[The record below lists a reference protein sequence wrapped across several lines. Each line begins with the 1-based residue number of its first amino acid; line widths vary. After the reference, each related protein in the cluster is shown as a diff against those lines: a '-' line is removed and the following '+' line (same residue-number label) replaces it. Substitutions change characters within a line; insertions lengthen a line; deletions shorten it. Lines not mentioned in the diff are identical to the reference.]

1 MKLAADTQP
10 ARVSLAEFGRGARPY
25 ALAGADFRR
34 VAQNGFGD
42 GSNSYAYS
50 AAWYQDHLYVGSNR
64 DILPLLIMRSPFKI
78 PFAVPPVPLPNDY
91 TELDLRGQI
100 WRYNVAQDQWSR
112 VYHAP
117 LIEGYQGRLAPQAFG
132 FRAMTVFKGKS
143 DPHPAIYT
151 IPAVGRNVLE
161 SVTLRSLDGQ
171 SFGTLPAPW
180 VPGSDVV
187 YGSFRAMVVFKD
199 RLFVAPSSAK
209 GNPEALRV
217 EQGKEVLITHVNTSQ
232 DSAVLC
238 SADPASGQWELS
250 SPPVFGDYTNAS
262 IIDMLPCGDYL
273 YVGTLNVRHGFQLWR
288 TTAEG
293 PAPHHWELVIDRG
306 ADRGAY
312 NQAVLSMAE
321 FQGDLYVGTCIQNG
335 GFDRVY
341 QVGPAAGEV
350 LRVRQD
356 GSWDIVV
363 GDPRITRHGLKT
375 PTSGMRAGFGN
386 PMNGYIWRMQVHDG
400 VLYVGTCDI
409 SSFVPFSSV
418 DTWPD
423 HVRRLLDPRSLEK
436 FLDRLG
442 GCELWRTTDGDNW
455 LPVTR
460 NGFDN
465 RYNLGIRA
473 LVSTPHGLFAGTA
486 NPFGPKVAVRDGDGW
501 RYQDNPRG
509 GLEMWLGSHR
519 NAAPTPA
526 PMLELGTLLGI
537 RMPGADMPLEPQ
549 IATEGP
555 AQADS
560 AAISGSYHLLEQR
573 LVDDELVRNPF
584 LRLATTPPDLIGL
597 NETVEDELREY
608 FGDPARNVGFWPKRT
623 LRPVDA
629 CRSLVDEMCAL
640 AYPAGE
646 ERQPQRVLLLAEGAE
661 TLATVVQQRFP
672 GCQIFCRGSSASSVA
687 EGCDTALWIEP
698 PASAGWKQHFANL
711 ARMLAPGARVQ
722 ISAFTAEPE
731 FTRAELAPA
740 ATAAGLSLE
749 AVRDLTTYTWVP
761 FFEHS
766 RNYWLVKLLLQQIDS
781 DTHAAVLAA
790 LPGGNSGVQR
800 YSIVNLLMP
809 EEN

>member
-1 MKLAADTQP
+1 MALAFEAQP
-10 ARVSLAEFGRGARPY
+10 ATVGGAALGRPAPPR
-25 ALAGADFRR
+25 ALATADFRR

-50 AAWYQDHLYVGSNR
+50 AAWYQNHLYVGSNR

-100 WRYNVAQDQWSR
+100 WRYNVAADEWSR

-117 LIEGYQGRLAPQAFG
+117 LIEGYQGRMAPQAFG

-161 SVTLRSLDGQ
+161 SVTLRSLDGET
-171 SFGTLPAPW
+171 FNTLPAPW

-187 YGSFRAMVVFKD
+187 YGSFRAMVEFKG

-209 GNPEALRV
+209 GNPEALRM
-217 EQGKEVLITHVNTSQ
+217 EQGKEVLITHANTSQ

-238 SADPASGQWELS
+238 SADPASGEWELS
-250 SPPVFGDYTNAS
+250 SPPVFGDFTNAS
-262 IIDMLPCGDYL
+262 IIDMLACGDYL

-312 NQAVLSMAE
+312 NQAILSMAE
-321 FQGDLYVGTCIQNG
+321 FQGDLYIGTCIQNG

-350 LRVRQD
+350 LRVRHD
-356 GSWDIVV
+356 GTWDIVV
-363 GDPRITRHGLKT
+363 GDPRITRQGLKT

-386 PMNGYIWRMQVHDG
+386 PMNGYIWRMRVHEG

-418 DTWPD
+418 DTWPE
-423 HVRRLLDPRSLEK
+423 HLKRLLDPRSLEK

-473 LVSTPHGLFAGTA
+473 LVSTPHGLFVGTA
-486 NPFGPKVAVRDGDGW
+486 NPFGPKVAVREGDGW
-501 RYQDNPRG
+501 RYEDNPRG
-509 GLEMWLGSHR
+509 GLEMWLGAHR
-519 NAAPTPA
+519 TAPRAPA
-526 PMLELGTLLGI
+526 PPIKLASLLGI
-537 RMPGADMPLEPQ
+537 TSA
-549 IATEGP
+549 A
-555 AQADS
+555 ADS
-560 AAISGSYHLLEQR
+560 PELHSGAIAEEPVDPKLTGSYHLLERR
-573 LVDDELVRNPF
+573 LVEDELIRNPF
-584 LRLATTPPDLIGL
+584 LRLATTPTDLVGL
-597 NETVEDELREY
+597 SETVEDELREY
-608 FGDPARNVGFWPKRT
+608 FGDPPRNVGFWPKRS

-629 CRSLVDEMCAL
+629 CRALVAEMCAL
-640 AYPAGE
+640 LYPSDE
-646 ERQPQRVLLLAEGAE
+646 EIEPRRLLLLAEGAE
-661 TLATVVQQRFP
+661 TLASVVSERFP
-672 GCQIFCRGSSASSVA
+672 GCQIYCGTAAGGAVA
-687 EGCDTALWIEP
+687 AGCDAALWIEP
-698 PASAGWKQHFANL
+698 SAAPGWSQQLTGL
-711 ARMLAPGARVQ
+711 ADMLAPGARVQ

-731 FTRAELAPA
+731 LARAVLAPI
-740 ATAAGLSLE
+740 ATASGLSLE
-749 AVRDLTTYTWVP
+749 NVRDVTTHTWVP

-766 RNYWLVKLLLQQIDS
+766 RNYWLVKLLFQQIDS
-781 DTHAAVLAA
+781 DTHTALLAA
-790 LPGGNSGVQR
+790 LPGGNSGVQC
-800 YSIVNLLMP
+800 YSMIRLQKL